1 MTTKWMRLVIA
12 SAAALVAAAG
22 LARGGDLQPAVVS
35 SLTGNLQ
42 IDQPLPLNCD
52 DVTRTVAVT
61 GGRIEFT
68 PVDGVDIGGGA
79 KSFVLSRAS
88 VSFDPFHIHA
98 SCDGDSDDEDFSTVS
113 VQLAH
118 AASFTG
124 APLGGG
130 VYAVTIP
137 RAGFQLYEA
146 ASVNGTL
153 ATNYLT
159 PLQDV
164 TGTIDLT
171 QGTLQLTVVIATSM
185 HFTIGCT
192 PIGCL
197 YDNTLAGTLT
207 TTISGAITFPDSD
220 GDGVPN
226 RTDNC
231 PLTPNAPV
239 NGVQPVV
246 PTPVVTPPAGITINS
261 CTAHAIGVASA
272 ADVCDGGAVSLSNN
286 APAVFSVG
294 ANLVT
299 WRGQDGKGRVGT
311 ANQTVTVVDTTKP
324 VFTSIP
330 SDITL
335 NNCVAA
341 PLGTPTAT
349 DDCAGAPTFSNN
361 APAIFGLGA
370 TPVTWTATDASGNH
384 ATATQMVTVVDTT
397 PPAVSCVANQP
408 LGNGFKATTLDACGS
423 STIRLGSYVIANG
436 ETITIDE
443 TGQSGVTLVNTSNGI
458 RHFHVGKGQA
468 VITSTDI
475 SGNVATAACR

>member
-12 SAAALVAAAG
+12 GAAALVAAAG
-22 LARGGDLQPAVVS
+22 FARGGDLQPAVVS
-35 SLTGNLQ
+35 SLTGDLQ

-52 DVTRTVAVT
+52 DVKRTVALT
-61 GGRIEFT
+61 SGRIEFT

-79 KSFVLSRAS
+79 RSFVLSRAS
-88 VSFDPFHIHA
+88 VSFEPFHIHA
-98 SCDGDSDDEDFSTVS
+98 SCDGDSGDEDFSTVS

-137 RAGFQLYEA
+137 RTGFQLYEA
-146 ASVNGTL
+146 ATVNGTL
-153 ATNYLT
+153 STNYLT

-185 HFTIGCT
+185 HFSIGCT

-197 YDNTLAGTLT
+197 YDNTLGGTLT
-207 TTISGAITFPDSD
+207 TTISGPITFPDSD

-231 PLTPNAPV
+231 PLFPNADQSP
-239 NGVQPVV
+239 V
-246 PTPVVTPPAGITINS
+246 PTPVISAPPGVTLASCKAHTIGAPRA
-261 CTAHAIGVASA
+261 T
-272 ADVCDGGAVSLSNN
+272 DVCDGGPLTVTSN
-286 APAVFSVG
+286 APAVFSIG
-294 ANLVT
+294 PNPVT
-299 WRGQDGKGRVGT
+299 WT
-311 ANQTVTVVDTTKP
+311 ATDAKSRTATAMQTVTVVDTTPP

-330 SDITL
+330 PDVQL

-341 PLGTPTAT
+341 ALGAPTAT
-349 DDCAGAPTFSNN
+349 DDCAGVPAFSNN
-361 APAIFGLGA
+361 APAIFGLG
-370 TPVTWTATDASGNH
+370 TTHVTWTATDASANH
-384 ATATQMVTVVDTT
+384 TSDSSQSVTVVDTT
-397 PPAVSCVANQP
+397 PPTVSCVAGQP
-408 LGNGFKATTLDACGS
+408 PGNAFKATTIDACGS
-423 STIRLGSYVIANG
+423 STITLGSYVIANG
-436 ETITIDE
+436 ETIKIDE
-443 TGQSGVTLVNTSNGI
+443 TGQGGVTLVNTADGV

-468 VITSTDI
+468 VVTATDG
-475 SGNVATAACR
+475 SGNVSTAVCR